1 MNKNLE
7 EIKNNI
13 ADIIRR
19 KVTAEEM
26 EYIKIWILNYNYDLD
41 IISIVL
47 CNCNSKTKPNFNTLH
62 KIISHWHSK
71 GLKTADDI
79 DNYLNYLIIKNN
91 KAVCWKEWE
100 KCYINMV

>member
-13 ADIIRR
+13 AD
-19 KVTAEEM
+19 
-26 EYIKIWILNYNYDLD
+26 
-41 IISIVL
+41 
-47 CNCNSKTKPNFNTLH
+47 
-62 KIISHWHSK
+62 WHSK